1 MGLAIHAPGSLGN
14 VSFLLMPL
22 SLLICEMGLV
32 WVALTK
38 YHGPGGLNHE
48 NVFSHHSEGQKSKIK
63 VSADC
68 WLLFPSEAALLGL
81 ARLPSPQSVST
92 WPHPPCVSKFL
103 RQIKT
108 PD

>member
-1 MGLAIHAPGSLGN
+1 
-14 VSFLLMPL
+14 MPL

-32 WVALTK
+32 WAALTK

-63 VSADC
+63 VSADF

-81 ARLPSPQSVST
+81 ARLPSPLSPRGLT
-92 WPHPPCVSKFL
+92 PHVCLNFFV
-103 RQIKT
+103 R
-108 PD
+108 